1 MLKVLNE
8 QKEHMGEGIYT
19 EGGSGLKLSGQG
31 KVKAPRKGR
40 FAKGSDEAK
49 EHMAKLRCMRKVK
62 AK

>member
-1 MLKVLNE
+1 MLKGLNE
-8 QKEHMGEGIYT
+8 NKECMGEGIYT
-19 EGGSGLKLSGQG
+19 EGGSLKLSGQG
-31 KVKAPRKGR
+31 KARAPRKGR

>member
-8 QKEHMGEGIYT
+8 NKEHTGEGIYT
-19 EGGSGLKLSGQG
+19 EGGALKLAGQG
-31 KVKAPRKGR
+31 KIKVPRKGR

-49 EHMAKLRCMRKVK
+49 EHMAKLRCLRKVK

>member
-1 MLKVLNE
+1 MKVLNE

-19 EGGSGLKLSGQG
+19 EGSGLKLAGQG
-31 KVKAPRKGR
+31 KAKAPLCKGR

-49 EHMAKLRCMRKVK
+49 EHMAKLRCMRKAK

>member
-19 EGGSGLKLSGQG
+19 EGSGLKLAGQG
-31 KVKAPRKGR
+31 KAKAPRKGR

-49 EHMAKLRCMRKVK
+49 EHMAKLRCMRKAK